1 MQNIVE
7 AEAQEKK
14 YVRKLWRPHGF
25 DHNVEW
31 VPEVF
36 AYYESHP
43 ELKQNNLIRFAISL
57 PDGIDQNDNEQ
68 LGIKRLTEAQWG
80 MEGLLTM
87 APLKTLQDRG
97 IPFHIEGGGPRSP
110 PLDRIHQVVTR
121 LDEEGRVIGAD
132 QALTRETAFLG
143 VTRWAAR
150 FIGAENVMGS
160 IKAGHLADL
169 VVFDG
174 DIMNVPIE
182 KLIELKPVMTL
193 VGGQVA
199 FEATGL

>member
-1 MQNIVE
+1 
-7 AEAQEKK
+7 
-14 YVRKLWRPHGF
+14 
-25 DHNVEW
+25 
-31 VPEVF
+31 
-36 AYYESHP
+36 
-43 ELKQNNLIRFAISL
+43 
-57 PDGIDQNDNEQ
+57 
-68 LGIKRLTEAQWG
+68 
-80 MEGLLTM
+80 
-87 APLKTLQDRG
+87 
-97 IPFHIEGGGPRSP
+97 
-110 PLDRIHQVVTR
+110 VVTR

-169 VVFDG
+169 VVYDG